1 MRSGS
6 VRPSATIPYFGSG
19 SVIECPPA
27 TATPAFVATSIP
39 PCSTWPSISSGRS
52 SLGQFTMFRARKGV
66 PPIAY
71 TSESAFVAAILPQS
85 YGASTIGVKK
95 SSVAISP
102 CPSGS
107 RTTAA
112 SSPVSFP
119 TRTSSENDGMAS
131 IDNTFDSC
139 SGPSLQPQPAPW
151 LKLVSLRCSR
161 TRRGYA
167 ALMRTAVVGHTEWV
181 EFAHVSRVP
190 TAGEIEHSTDWWEE
204 PAGGGA
210 VAAVQ
215 LHKLSGDCT
224 FYTALGRD
232 GTGKRAHLEL
242 ESLGPRVEVAL
253 RRQPTRRAV
262 TFIDGT
268 GERTITTL
276 GERLHPEVGDALPWD
291 DLSLT
296 DAVYFTAGDAA
307 ALAAARRAK
316 VLVATSRVLEFLGE
330 ADVRLDAVV
339 GSARDPS
346 ERYDPRELR
355 HRPGLV
361 VLTDGPRGGAYASSD
376 GTKGRFEPV
385 PPPGPVVDTYGGGDS
400 FAAGLTYA
408 LGAGFDVARAL
419 GLAATCG
426 AWCVAGRGPYGNQLT
441 AEQLRPLR

>member
-1 MRSGS
+1 
-6 VRPSATIPYFGSG
+6 
-19 SVIECPPA
+19 
-27 TATPAFVATSIP
+27 
-39 PCSTWPSISSGRS
+39 
-52 SLGQFTMFRARKGV
+52 
-66 PPIAY
+66 
-71 TSESAFVAAILPQS
+71 
-85 YGASTIGVKK
+85 
-95 SSVAISP
+95 
-102 CPSGS
+102 
-107 RTTAA
+107 
-112 SSPVSFP
+112 
-119 TRTSSENDGMAS
+119 
-131 IDNTFDSC
+131 
-139 SGPSLQPQPAPW
+139 
-151 LKLVSLRCSR
+151 
-161 TRRGYA
+161 
-167 ALMRTAVVGHTEWV
+167 MRTAVVGHTEWV

-242 ESLGPRVEVAL
+242 ESLGPRVEAAP